1 MRTSAALLAILIS
14 SSAHAA
20 PPAVYMDAVRI
31 MMPRARYDAMIEGMY
46 RPLIA
51 EAEAKSKSKMPPE
64 GVDALRKAAQS
75 SMSYDEL
82 IAWTA
87 DVYQRHFTPDEMK
100 QLVAFYRSPLGMKLE
115 KEQPKV
121 FSEVMRKVADTVP
134 PRMEATLRKEQK
146 EEEQKEQKAPPN
158 QQQPRKTP

>member
-1 MRTSAALLAILIS
+1 MRTSAALLAILVS

-75 SMSYDEL
+75 SMSYEEL

-87 DVYQRHFTPDEMK
+87 DVYQRHFTPEEMK

-115 KEQPKV
+115 KEQPRV

-134 PRMEATLRKEQK
+134 PRMEAALRKEQQGK
-146 EEEQKEQKAPPN
+146 QQPPPK
-158 QQQPRKTP
+158 QQQVKKTP

>member
-1 MRTSAALLAILIS
+1 MRTSAALLTLLLC
-14 SSAHAA
+14 SSAGAA

-31 MMPRARYDAMIEGMY
+31 MMPRERYEAMIEGMY

-51 EAEAKSKSKMPPE
+51 EAEANSKAKMPPE
-64 GVDALRKAAQS
+64 SVQALRKAAQS

-82 IAWTA
+82 LAWTA
-87 DVYQRHFTPDEMK
+87 DVYQRHFTPQEMQ

-121 FSEVMRKVADTVP
+121 FADVMRKVADVVP
-134 PRMEATLRKEQK
+134 QRMEAALRK
-146 EEEQKEQKAPPN
+146 
-158 QQQPRKTP
+158 QQQMKKTP

>member
-1 MRTSAALLAILIS
+1 MRTFAALLAILVS

-75 SMSYDEL
+75 SMSYEEL

-87 DVYQRHFTPDEMK
+87 DVYQRHFTPEEMK

-115 KEQPKV
+115 KEQPRV

-134 PRMEATLRKEQK
+134 PRMEAALRKEQQGK
-146 EEEQKEQKAPPN
+146 QQPPPK
-158 QQQPRKTP
+158 QQQVKKTP

>member
-1 MRTSAALLAILIS
+1 MRTSAAILAILVS

-20 PPAVYMDAVRI
+20 PPAVYMEAMRI
-31 MMPRARYDAMIEGMY
+31 MMPRERYDAMIEGMY

-51 EAEAKSKSKMPPE
+51 EAEARSKAKMPPE
-64 GVDALRKAAQS
+64 SVEALKKAAQT

-82 IAWTA
+82 LAWSA

-100 QLVAFYRSPLGMKLE
+100 QLVAFYKSPLGVKLE
-115 KEQPKV
+115 KEQPRV

-134 PRMEATLRKEQK
+134 PRMEATLRKEQQ
-146 EEEQKEQKAPPN
+146 QKQQAPQQK
-158 QQQPRKTP
+158 QQQPQQVKKTP

>member
-1 MRTSAALLAILIS
+1 MRTSAAFLAISIS
-14 SSAHAA
+14 LPVGAA
-20 PPAVYMDAVRI
+20 PAAVYMDAVRI

-51 EAEAKSKSKMPPE
+51 EAEARSKAKMPPE
-64 GVDALRKAAQS
+64 SVAALRKAAES

-82 IAWTA
+82 LAWTA

-100 QLVAFYRSPLGMKLE
+100 QMVAFYRSPLGVKLE

-121 FSEVMRKVADTVP
+121 FSEVMRKVADVVP
-134 PRMEATLRKEQK
+134 QRMEATLRKQEQVK
-146 EEEQKEQKAPPN
+146 
-158 QQQPRKTP
+158 KTP

>member
-1 MRTSAALLAILIS
+1 MRISAGFLALLLC
-14 SSAHAA
+14 SSARAA

-31 MMPRARYDAMIEGMY
+31 MVPRERYQAMIEGMY

-51 EAEAKSKSKMPPE
+51 EAEAKSKAKMPPE
-64 GVDALRKAAQS
+64 SVEALKKAAQS

-82 IAWTA
+82 LAWTA
-87 DVYQRHFTPDEMK
+87 DVYQRHFTPQEMK

-121 FSEVMRKVADTVP
+121 FGEVMRKVADTVP
-134 PRMEATLRKEQK
+134 QRMEAELRKQEQVK
-146 EEEQKEQKAPPN
+146 
-158 QQQPRKTP
+158 RTP